1 MIARFLSL
9 AVVCVLFSVYANAQ
23 TNKNNTV
30 SKGYYSIGNNAE
42 KLHNNGLTVVQTNTY
57 YTAQKGYFTISEN
70 GYKLPKFYRVHRPSS
85 GRNVPVKKGY
95 YSIGSNNEKLN

>member
-42 KLHNNGLTVVQTNTY
+42 KLHKQ
-57 YTAQKGYFTISEN
+57 Q
-70 GYKLPKFYRVHRPSS
+70 P
-85 GRNVPVKKGY
+85 
-95 YSIGSNNEKLN
+95 EKWQEFFSLSVAK